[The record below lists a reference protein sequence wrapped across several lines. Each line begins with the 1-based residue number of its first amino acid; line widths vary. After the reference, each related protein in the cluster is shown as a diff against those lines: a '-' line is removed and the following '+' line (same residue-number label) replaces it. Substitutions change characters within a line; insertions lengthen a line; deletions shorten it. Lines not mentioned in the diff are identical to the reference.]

1 MSEMNP
7 YDLKCICSKVYEY
20 SRTRNNL
27 ANWYHIYV
35 RINTVEIAISS
46 ERLDLLT
53 GIKLIINGTSSTFSQ
68 TPFFTLIKAYTMGIQ
83 KVIKP
88 SIKTRLLI
96 KFISIGE
103 SGMADSFC
111 GFGRTHHGVSINRTP
126 VFCRKTTQ
134 FGERLSRWKLTEMMS
149 AKLLYLRKS
158 NHFALNQK
166 DASRI

>member
-1 MSEMNP
+1 
-7 YDLKCICSKVYEY
+7 
-20 SRTRNNL
+20 
-27 ANWYHIYV
+27 
-35 RINTVEIAISS
+35 
-46 ERLDLLT
+46 
-53 GIKLIINGTSSTFSQ
+53 
-68 TPFFTLIKAYTMGIQ
+68 MGIQ

-111 GFGRTHHGVSINRTP
+111 GFGRAHHCVSINRTP
-126 VFCRKTTQ
+126 VFCGKTTQ

-149 AKLLYLRKS
+149 AELLYLRKS

-166 DASRI
+166 DASRIYIEAFTSTLFYVYNVYMGENTSINTLRMINFTIFS